1 MRRRSGGRRAL
12 AALVLLAACGPAVAV
27 TRRDVPQAPPSFL
40 VQAAAMPAYALPPT
54 RAAPSGP
61 TPDELAGLTSRD
73 VPQTLNGTFDVVP
86 GTVLGTVPA
95 PGAGPVTTVRVETEQ
110 GLPVDAQRFAGF
122 VMDTLDDPHGWGA
135 GGRMSFVR
143 TGSDDATIQVLLA
156 SPDTLDR
163 LCSPID
169 TTGELSCRS
178 GARAVLNFYRWVNGQ
193 EDYAGNTT
201 GYRRYLVNHE
211 VGHVLG
217 HGHEPCPGAG
227 MRAPVMQQQTLG
239 LNGCTQNPWPYP

>member
-1 MRRRSGGRRAL
+1 MHRRSGGRRAL

-27 TRRDVPQAPPSFL
+27 TRRDVPQAPPSVL
-40 VQAAAMPAYALPPT
+40 VQAAAMPAYALPPA
-54 RAAPSGP
+54 RATPSGP
-61 TPDELAGLTSRD
+61 TPDALAGLTSWD
-73 VPQTLNGTFDVVP
+73 VPQTLNGAFDVVP
-86 GTVLGTVPA
+86 GTVPA

-122 VMDTLDDPHGWGA
+122 VMDTLDDPRGWGA
-135 GGRMSFVR
+135 GGRMTFVR
-143 TGSDDATIQVLLA
+143 TGADDAMVQVLLA
-156 SPDTLDR
+156 SPGTSDR

-169 TTGELSCRS
+169 TIGELSCRS
-178 GARAVLNFYRWVNGQ
+178 GNRAVLNFYRWVNGQ
-193 EDYAGNTT
+193 EDYAGNPT

-227 MRAPVMQQQTLG
+227 MPAPVMQQQTLG
-239 LNGCTQNPWPYP
+239 LDGCTQNPWPYP

>member
-1 MRRRSGGRRAL
+1 MRRRSWGRRAL

-27 TRRDVPQAPPSFL
+27 PWRDVPQVPPSFL
-40 VQAAAMPAYALPPT
+40 VQAVAMPAYALPPT
-54 RAAPSGP
+54 RAAPPGP

-73 VPQTLNGTFDVVP
+73 VPQTLNGAFDVVP
-86 GTVLGTVPA
+86 GTAPA
-95 PGAGPVTTVRVETEQ
+95 RGAGPVTTVRVETEQ

-135 GGRMSFVR
+135 GGRTTFVR

-156 SPDTLDR
+156 SPDTSDR

-169 TTGELSCRS
+169 TPGELSCRS
-178 GARAVLNFYRWVNGQ
+178 GARAILNFHRWVHGQ
-193 EDYAGNTT
+193 QDYADNPT

-227 MRAPVMQQQTLG
+227 MPAPVMQQQTLG
-239 LNGCTQNPWPYP
+239 LDGCTQNPWPYP